1 MKKQS
6 GNRKADRHSSWISP
20 VLFIGS
26 SLIAVIILINVL
38 ASVTGTTLFHKDQA
52 GEAATDTDT
61 GAMEYAENMTL
72 NAADYLRR
80 TWPAIQVTE
89 SNWSIIRK
97 PSG

>member
-38 ASVTGTTLFHKDQA
+38 ASVTGTTLFHKD
-52 GEAATDTDT
+52 
-61 GAMEYAENMTL
+61 
-72 NAADYLRR
+72 
-80 TWPAIQVTE
+80 
-89 SNWSIIRK
+89 
-97 PSG
+97 

>member
-6 GNRKADRHSSWISP
+6 GNRKEDRHSSWISP

-61 GAMEYAENMTL
+61 GAMEYE
-72 NAADYLRR
+72 
-80 TWPAIQVTE
+80 VTE